1 MSAILDRLDQA
12 ISVTDI
18 ARHSREVMDK
28 LKAGQDKFVIMR
40 NNVPEAVLLPVAR
53 YELLLNELADLRVD
67 AQARERLNDGG
78 SAGRISLE
86 EMTAHFADGE

>member
-78 SAGRISLE
+78 SAERISLE